1 MLARHKIVH
10 RQNKESYTQNT
21 LLERGGSAHCEPLK
35 LLQFLHFDL
44 FHDLPRPHVFCFY
57 LSRLHFYVVLL
68 LHFILFGLQSSNI
81 NSRSL
86 AAVKHAV

>member
-1 MLARHKIVH
+1 
-10 RQNKESYTQNT
+10 
-21 LLERGGSAHCEPLK
+21 
-35 LLQFLHFDL
+35 
-44 FHDLPRPHVFCFY
+44 
-57 LSRLHFYVVLL
+57 VVLL